1 MEDPKM
7 TEREKFA
14 QYNGILFKKL
24 SVFINHEADFI
35 RPEFIESLFRDC
47 DVSKKEAYCFTLAAA
62 IDLDMENS
70 PRDAEIFEEYFPRMV
85 HLLST
90 SDYTVDP
97 YFRSIKI
104 PDKKLGKWEL
114 CHKKYAPYQA
124 FVFDDPLVLR
134 DGRIIPRIGFFDEEF
149 EYPAVLEGG
158 TEWMLITPNEINTM
172 RAPIERAHGN
182 VLTYG
187 LGLGYFAYM
196 AAEKENIASVTVVER
211 DDSVISLFEEVVL
224 PQISRS
230 DKINIVRADA
240 FEFAESLNES
250 SGYDFVFADI
260 WHDPIDGVPAYKR
273 LKKAEKRLPGA
284 EFAYWIEKTLKIYI

>member
-1 MEDPKM
+1 M
-7 TEREKFA
+7 TEKERFA
-14 QYNGILFKKL
+14 RYNEILFKKM

-35 RPEFIESLFRDC
+35 RPEFIESLCRDC
-47 DVSKKEAYCFTLAAA
+47 NVSKEEAYCFTLAAA
-62 IDLDMENS
+62 IDLDVEKS

-85 HLLST
+85 HLLGITDYT
-90 SDYTVDP
+90 SDP
-97 YFRSIKI
+97 YLKNIKI

-114 CHKKYAPYQA
+114 CHQKYAPYQA

-134 DGRIIPRIGFFDEEF
+134 DGKIIPQIGFFDEEF

-172 RAPIERAHGN
+172 RVPIEKARGN

-196 AAEKENIASVTVVER
+196 AAAKENVASVTVVER
-211 DDSVISLFEEVVL
+211 DDSAISLFDDVIL
-224 PQISRS
+224 PQIPHSE
-230 DKINIVRADA
+230 KIKVVCADA
-240 FEFAESLNES
+240 FEFAEGLNER

-273 LKKAEKRLPGA
+273 LKKAEKLLPSA

>member
-1 MEDPKM
+1 
-7 TEREKFA
+7 
-14 QYNGILFKKL
+14 
-24 SVFINHEADFI
+24 
-35 RPEFIESLFRDC
+35 
-47 DVSKKEAYCFTLAAA
+47 
-62 IDLDMENS
+62 
-70 PRDAEIFEEYFPRMV
+70 
-85 HLLST
+85 
-90 SDYTVDP
+90 
-97 YFRSIKI
+97 
-104 PDKKLGKWEL
+104 
-114 CHKKYAPYQA
+114 
-124 FVFDDPLVLR
+124 
-134 DGRIIPRIGFFDEEF
+134 
-149 EYPAVLEGG
+149 
-158 TEWMLITPNEINTM
+158 MLITPNEINTM

-196 AAEKENIASVTVVER
+196 AAEKENVASVTVVER

-260 WHDPIDGVPAYKR
+260 WHDPIDCVPAYKR
-273 LKKAEKRLPGA
+273 LKKAEKRLPDA

>member
-1 MEDPKM
+1 MEERKM
-7 TEREKFA
+7 TEKEKFA

-35 RPEFIESLFRDC
+35 RPEFIESLCRDC
-47 DVSKKEAYCFTLAAA
+47 GVSKEEAYCFTLAAA
-62 IDLDMENS
+62 IELDTENS

-85 HLLST
+85 
-90 SDYTVDP
+90 P

-104 PDKKLGKWEL
+104 PDKRLGKWEL

-134 DGRIIPRIGFFDEEF
+134 DGRIIPRIGFFDKEF

-182 VLTYG
+182 ILTYG

-196 AAEKENIASVTVVER
+196 VAEKENVASVTVVER
-211 DDSVISLFEEVVL
+211 DDSVISLFNEIIL
-224 PQISRS
+224 PQIPHSE
-230 DKINIVRADA
+230 KINIVCADA